1 MKVILTES
9 QFNTLLKENYKE
21 KVGGSLMNLSK
32 FSNKVVRDASNQL
45 KFDFRFL
52 VTYGAGIGS
61 ILQSVFDY
69 LEGNFTGLSETQL
82 AGLAVMAVGVVFF
95 ENKDLKS
102 QIKNIESMGLSSE
115 LDNVVSYTQNLKNKF
130 SNILSVLGLSIHRT
144 SNIISYSFLIPLLS
158 IIIEIVTLHGVES
171 SQFSMLIESLLTSG
185 LIAVEGVALRD
196 ILMKAGDIISQKIV
210 NQK

>member
-1 MKVILTES
+1 MKVILTEN

-21 KVGGSLMNLSK
+21 KIGGSLMNLNK

-52 VTYGAGIGS
+52 VTYGAGIGA

-102 QIKNIESMGLSSE
+102 QVQNIEDMGLSSE

-130 SNILSVLGLSIHRT
+130 SNLLKVLGLSIHRT
-144 SNIISYSFLIPLLS
+144 SNIISYSFLIPLFS
-158 IIIEIVTLHGVES
+158 IIIEIVTLHGVDS

-196 ILMKAGDIISQKIV
+196 ILMRAGDIISRNPV

>member
-1 MKVILTES
+1 MKVILTEN

-21 KVGGSLMNLSK
+21 KIGGSLMNLNK

-52 VTYGAGIGS
+52 VTYGAGIGA

-102 QIKNIESMGLSSE
+102 QVQNIEDMGLSSE

-130 SNILSVLGLSIHRT
+130 SNLLKVLGLSIHRT

-158 IIIEIVTLHGVES
+158 IIIEIVTLHGVDS

-196 ILMKAGDIISQKIV
+196 ILMRAGDIISRNPV